1 MAAYDG
7 LGTRFLSVLVNPCF
21 RSQPLL
27 SVLVNLVFELC
38 ELGSLYDVIPV
49 HGKVRL
55 VHAAV
60 RRSPHCV
67 SWMLRMH
74 AGLGLGTAPPHGT
87 VWG

>member
-1 MAAYDG
+1 MCSC
-7 LGTRFLSVLVNPCF
+7 LSHPCILHYHGVCF
-21 RSQPLL
+21 APPR
-27 SVLVNLVFELC
+27 VNLVFELC

-74 AGLGLGTAPPHGT
+74 VGLGLGTAPPHGT